1 MTYAHTAHVR
11 SFFSLEK
18 LFWGSCNSL
27 ISFAK
32 SQMHQQTNKLANQNK
47 KHYADEEQ
55 QLFPASISLVRI
67 GRVRRRRHGCCC
79 YSSTNLA
86 YIFSMT
92 RHVFMALLDALFA
105 PLHRCSEKRG
115 TGLGELTRGCAS
127 TLWEPDD
134 SSKFLTYKKLFQTS
148 NDWSGAVAWA
158 MIAPR
163 SPLYTARQRLTNL
176 KLGLA
181 LKWIVRLKNWVRNG
195 LKLYSVAYA

>member
-1 MTYAHTAHVR
+1 MQMKNNSYFLPAFLLLVSVVWEGGGMDAVATAQPTWPTY
-11 SFFSLEK
+11 
-18 LFWGSCNSL
+18 
-27 ISFAK
+27 
-32 SQMHQQTNKLANQNK
+32 
-47 KHYADEEQ
+47 
-55 QLFPASISLVRI
+55 FPW
-67 GRVRRRRHGCCC
+67 RVMC
-79 YSSTNLA
+79 S
-86 YIFSMT
+86 
-92 RHVFMALLDALFA
+92 LLDALFA